1 MNQNKIDKVYTAAEI
16 TSFDDALDALET
28 LTKPLTVLSAK
39 DKSRVVKMPDG
50 GEEFVAN
57 IQKTATLNSDL
68 LPGKYDPVLLETDN
82 ALAKQL
88 AVRIERLTVIADK
101 LESTKLLVDSDRFAT
116 GLYLRRTLKENG
128 KEDGLDAGLDE
139 GLLRFLSRAGSNPAP
154 AAPTTPQ

>member
-1 MNQNKIDKVYTAAEI
+1 M
-16 TSFDDALDALET
+16 
-28 LTKPLTVLSAK
+28 LSAK

-57 IQKTATLNSDL
+57 IQKTATLNNDL
-68 LPGKYDPVLLETDN
+68 LPGKYNPVLLENDN
-82 ALAKQL
+82 TLAQQL
-88 AVRIERLTVIADK
+88 ALRIERLMVVADK

-139 GLLRFLSRAGSNPAP
+139 GLLRFLSRSGSNAAP
-154 AAPTTPQ
+154 AAPTPPK